1 MPIKIHKR
9 TMDRTS
15 PMTDRKQENTSAKR
29 GNVMGALRNLSI
41 YRKLLVM
48 VIIST
53 ISLIAVAVIS
63 YFYTQR
69 IADSSESMYNDRL
82 QPIRQLG
89 QIRTNNRAI
98 DANTLEMILSK
109 DENYQR
115 KRLDEI
121 QEKEAENNKLIEQYK
136 KTFLLDSEKEK
147 LALYEENIGNLTQA
161 RSEAIQLAQDEKGDE
176 AYNVF
181 SKQIVT
187 LRTTINNT
195 LDDLQTINNNE
206 AKSIYQKNKQ
216 SAKSAV
222 TTLLLVSALVIL
234 LTIGVGLL
242 IARMITKP
250 LNDIKNLMETAKD
263 GDFQVQ
269 GTYES
274 KDEIGLLTAS
284 FNKMIGGLKE
294 MIMSVGNISSTV
306 AASSEELSAS
316 AEQNNSAIEHISS
329 ITEKLASGSNHQVN
343 QIQESS
349 TIIHRITNQTSEVVE
364 NVEQIT
370 KRALDTAAISNSGTA
385 TVETAAKQMKSIN
398 ENVTELSSVFQGLSE
413 HSAKISQIND
423 VITTI
428 ADQTNLL
435 ALNAAIEAARA
446 GDHGKGFAVVA
457 SEVRKL
463 AEGSSN
469 SAHQIKELVAI
480 IQSETARTLQS
491 VTTTTKEVKEGLAV
505 VEQAGTSFMQINEA
519 VQHVVNQIQ
528 QIGSA
533 IHNLA
538 KDTLEV
544 QQAIHEVNGIAEEA
558 AAGAQNASATT
569 EEQLASMEE
578 IASSAM
584 DLANMSEELQELIAR
599 FKI

>member
-1 MPIKIHKR
+1 
-9 TMDRTS
+9 
-15 PMTDRKQENTSAKR
+15 
-29 GNVMGALRNLSI
+29 MGALRNLSI

-195 LDDLQTINNNE
+195 LDDLQTINNDE

-216 SAKSAV
+216 SVKSAV

-234 LTIGVGLL
+234 LTIAVGLL

-469 SAHQIKELVAI
+469 SAHQIKDLVAL

-491 VTTTTKEVKEGLAV
+491 MTTTTKEVKEGLAV

-538 KDTLEV
+538 KDTHEV

-558 AAGAQNASATT
+558 AAGAQNVSATT

>member
-1 MPIKIHKR
+1 
-9 TMDRTS
+9 
-15 PMTDRKQENTSAKR
+15 
-29 GNVMGALRNLSI
+29 MGVLRNLSI
-41 YRKLLVM
+41 YRKLLIM

-53 ISLIAVAVIS
+53 ISLITVAVIS

-109 DENYQR
+109 DEDYQR
-115 KRLDEI
+115 ERLDEI
-121 QEKEAENNKLIEQYK
+121 QEKEAENNKLMAQYE
-136 KTFLLDSEKEK
+136 KTFMLDNEKEK
-147 LALYEENIGNLTQA
+147 LDVYKENIGDLAQA

-195 LDDLQTINNNE
+195 LDDLQTINNEE

-222 TTLLLVSALVIL
+222 TTILLVSALVIL
-234 LTIGVGLL
+234 LTIGIGLL

-250 LNDIKNLMETAKD
+250 LNDIKNLMETAKY
-263 GDFQVQ
+263 GDFQVK

-274 KDEIGLLTAS
+274 NDEIGLLTAS

-364 NVEQIT
+364 NVEHIT
-370 KRALDTAAISNSGTA
+370 KRVLDTVAISNSGTA

-398 ENVTELSSVFQGLSE
+398 ENVTELSSVCQGLSE

-469 SAHQIKELVAI
+469 SAHQIKDLVAL

-491 VTTTTKEVKEGLAV
+491 MTTTTKEVKEGLAV
-505 VEQAGTSFMQINEA
+505 VEQAGTSFIQINEA

-544 QQAIHEVNGIAEEA
+544 QQAIREVNGIAEEA
-558 AAGAQNASATT
+558 AAGAQNVSATT

>member
-1 MPIKIHKR
+1 
-9 TMDRTS
+9 
-15 PMTDRKQENTSAKR
+15 
-29 GNVMGALRNLSI
+29 
-41 YRKLLVM
+41 
-48 VIIST
+48 
-53 ISLIAVAVIS
+53 
-63 YFYTQR
+63 
-69 IADSSESMYNDRL
+69 MYNDRL

-109 DENYQR
+109 DEKYQR

-121 QEKEAENNKLIEQYK
+121 REKEAENNKLMAQYE
-136 KTFLLDSEKEK
+136 KTFMLDNEKEK
-147 LALYEENIGNLTQA
+147 LALYKENIGNLTQA

-176 AYNVF
+176 AYNLF
-181 SKQIVT
+181 STKVVP
-187 LRTTINNT
+187 LRTTINKT
-195 LDDLQTINNNE
+195 LDDLQTISNDE
-206 AKSIYQKNKQ
+206 AQHIYQKNKQ
-216 SAKSAV
+216 SVKSAV
-222 TTLLLVSALVIL
+222 TTLLLVSILVIL
-234 LTIGVGLL
+234 LTIGIGLL
-242 IARMITKP
+242 IARMITNP
-250 LNDIKNLMETAKD
+250 LKEIKNLMETAKD

-274 KDEIGLLTAS
+274 KDEIGSLTAS

-349 TIIHRITNQTSEVVE
+349 TIIYRITNQTSEVVE

-398 ENVTELSSVFQGLSE
+398 DNITELSSVFQGLSE

-423 VITTI
+423 VITAI

-469 SAHQIKELVAI
+469 SAHQIKDLVAL

-491 VTTTTKEVKEGLAV
+491 VTNTTKEVKEGLAV

-519 VQHVVNQIQ
+519 VQHVVDQIQ

-558 AAGAQNASATT
+558 AAGAQNVSATT

>member
-1 MPIKIHKR
+1 
-9 TMDRTS
+9 
-15 PMTDRKQENTSAKR
+15 
-29 GNVMGALRNLSI
+29 MGALRNLSI

-121 QEKEAENNKLIEQYK
+121 QEKEAENNKLMAQYE
-136 KTFLLDSEKEK
+136 KTFMLDDEKEK
-147 LALYEENIGNLTQA
+147 LDVYKENISNLTQA

-216 SAKSAV
+216 SVKSAV

-234 LTIGVGLL
+234 LTITIGLL

-250 LNDIKNLMETAKD
+250 LKEIKNLMETAKD

-469 SAHQIKELVAI
+469 SASQIKDLVSL

-491 VTTTTKEVKEGLAV
+491 VTTTTKEVKEGLTV

-558 AAGAQNASATT
+558 AAGAQNVSATT

>member
-1 MPIKIHKR
+1 
-9 TMDRTS
+9 
-15 PMTDRKQENTSAKR
+15 
-29 GNVMGALRNLSI
+29 MGALRNLSI

-121 QEKEAENNKLIEQYK
+121 QEKEAENNKLMAQYE
-136 KTFLLDSEKEK
+136 KTFMLDNEKEK
-147 LALYEENIGNLTQA
+147 LDVYKENISNLTQA

-216 SAKSAV
+216 SVKSAV

-234 LTIGVGLL
+234 LTIGIGLL

-274 KDEIGLLTAS
+274 QDEIGLLTAS

-370 KRALDTAAISNSGTA
+370 KRVLDTAAISNSGTA

-398 ENVTELSSVFQGLSE
+398 ENVTELSSVFQGLSQ

-469 SAHQIKELVAI
+469 SANQIKDLVAL

-491 VTTTTKEVKEGLAV
+491 MTTTTKEVKEGLAV

-519 VQHVVNQIQ
+519 VQHVVDQIQ

-558 AAGAQNASATT
+558 AAGAQNVSATT

-599 FKI
+599 FRI

>member
-1 MPIKIHKR
+1 
-9 TMDRTS
+9 
-15 PMTDRKQENTSAKR
+15 
-29 GNVMGALRNLSI
+29 MGALRNLSI

-187 LRTTINNT
+187 LRTSINNT

-216 SAKSAV
+216 SVKSAV

-234 LTIGVGLL
+234 LTIGIGLL

-250 LNDIKNLMETAKD
+250 LNDIKNLMETAKE

-370 KRALDTAAISNSGTA
+370 KRALDTAAISNKGTA

-469 SAHQIKELVAI
+469 SANQIKDLVAL

-491 VTTTTKEVKEGLAV
+491 MTVTTKEVKEGLAV

-558 AAGAQNASATT
+558 AAGAQNVSATT

>member
-1 MPIKIHKR
+1 
-9 TMDRTS
+9 
-15 PMTDRKQENTSAKR
+15 
-29 GNVMGALRNLSI
+29 MGALRNLSI

-147 LALYEENIGNLTQA
+147 LVLYEENIGNLTQA

-216 SAKSAV
+216 SVKSAV

-234 LTIGVGLL
+234 LTIGIGLL

-263 GDFQVQ
+263 GDFQVK

-274 KDEIGLLTAS
+274 NDEIGSLTAS

-329 ITEKLASGSNHQVN
+329 ITEKLASGSHHQVN

-469 SAHQIKELVAI
+469 SANQIKDLVSL

-491 VTTTTKEVKEGLAV
+491 MTATTKEVKEGLAV

-533 IHNLA
+533 IHSLA
-538 KDTLEV
+538 KDTFEV
-544 QQAIHEVNGIAEEA
+544 QGAIHEVNGIAEEA
-558 AAGAQNASATT
+558 AAGAQNVSATT

>member
-1 MPIKIHKR
+1 
-9 TMDRTS
+9 
-15 PMTDRKQENTSAKR
+15 
-29 GNVMGALRNLSI
+29 MGALRNLSI

-147 LALYEENIGNLTQA
+147 LALYEENIGDLTQA

-195 LDDLQTINNNE
+195 LDDLQTINNEE

-216 SAKSAV
+216 SVKSAV

-269 GTYES
+269 GTYQS

-284 FNKMIGGLKE
+284 FNKMIDGLKE

-370 KRALDTAAISNSGTA
+370 KRALDTATISNSGTA

-469 SAHQIKELVAI
+469 SANQIKDLVAL

-491 VTTTTKEVKEGLAV
+491 MTTTTKEVKEGLAV

-533 IHNLA
+533 IHSLA

-544 QQAIHEVNGIAEEA
+544 QGAIHEVNGIAEEA
-558 AAGAQNASATT
+558 AAGAQNVSATT
-569 EEQLASMEE
+569 EEQLASIEE

>member
-1 MPIKIHKR
+1 
-9 TMDRTS
+9 
-15 PMTDRKQENTSAKR
+15 
-29 GNVMGALRNLSI
+29 MGALRNLSI

-147 LALYEENIGNLTQA
+147 LALYEENIGDLTQA

-181 SKQIVT
+181 SKQIVP

-234 LTIGVGLL
+234 LTIGIGLL

-269 GTYES
+269 GTYAS

-469 SAHQIKELVAI
+469 SAHQIKDLVAL

-491 VTTTTKEVKEGLAV
+491 MTTTTKEVKEGLAV

-538 KDTLEV
+538 KDTLEI

-558 AAGAQNASATT
+558 AAGAQNVSATT

>member
-1 MPIKIHKR
+1 
-9 TMDRTS
+9 
-15 PMTDRKQENTSAKR
+15 
-29 GNVMGALRNLSI
+29 MGALRNLSI

-161 RSEAIQLAQDEKGDE
+161 RSEAVQLAQDEKGDE

-216 SAKSAV
+216 SVKSAV

-234 LTIGVGLL
+234 LTIAVGLL

-469 SAHQIKELVAI
+469 SAHQIKDLVAL

-491 VTTTTKEVKEGLAV
+491 MTTTTKEVKEGLAV

-558 AAGAQNASATT
+558 AAGAQNVSATT

-599 FKI
+599 FRI

>member
-1 MPIKIHKR
+1 
-9 TMDRTS
+9 
-15 PMTDRKQENTSAKR
+15 
-29 GNVMGALRNLSI
+29 MGALRNLSI

-121 QEKEAENNKLIEQYK
+121 QEKEAENNKLMAQYK

-147 LALYEENIGNLTQA
+147 LAVYEENIGNLTQA

-195 LDDLQTINNNE
+195 LDDLQTINNDE

-216 SAKSAV
+216 SVKSAV

-234 LTIGVGLL
+234 LTIAVGLL

-269 GTYES
+269 GTYQS

-284 FNKMIGGLKE
+284 FNKMIGGLKD

-469 SAHQIKELVAI
+469 SASQIKDLVSL

-491 VTTTTKEVKEGLAV
+491 MTTTTKEVKEGLAV

-519 VQHVVNQIQ
+519 VQHVVDQIQ

-558 AAGAQNASATT
+558 AAGAQNVSATT

>member
-1 MPIKIHKR
+1 
-9 TMDRTS
+9 
-15 PMTDRKQENTSAKR
+15 
-29 GNVMGALRNLSI
+29 MGALRNLSI

-121 QEKEAENNKLIEQYK
+121 QEKEAENNKLMAQYE
-136 KTFLLDSEKEK
+136 KTFMLDNEKEK
-147 LALYEENIGNLTQA
+147 LDVYKENISNLTQA

-195 LDDLQTINNNE
+195 LDDLQTINNDE

-216 SAKSAV
+216 SVKSAV

-234 LTIGVGLL
+234 LTIAVGLL
-242 IARMITKP
+242 IASMITKP

-274 KDEIGLLTAS
+274 QDEIGLLTAS
-284 FNKMIGGLKE
+284 FNKMIGRLKE

-364 NVEQIT
+364 NVEHIT

-469 SAHQIKELVAI
+469 SANQIKDLVSL

-491 VTTTTKEVKEGLAV
+491 MTTTTKEVKEGLAV

-519 VQHVVNQIQ
+519 VQHVVDQIQ

-558 AAGAQNASATT
+558 AAGAQNVSATT

-584 DLANMSEELQELIAR
+584 DLANMSEELQELISR
-599 FKI
+599 FRV

>member
-1 MPIKIHKR
+1 
-9 TMDRTS
+9 
-15 PMTDRKQENTSAKR
+15 
-29 GNVMGALRNLSI
+29 MGALRNLSI

-48 VIIST
+48 DIIST

-121 QEKEAENNKLIEQYK
+121 QEKEAENNKLIAQYK
-136 KTFLLDSEKEK
+136 KTFLLDSEKER
-147 LALYEENIGNLTQA
+147 LAQYEENIGDLTQA
-161 RSEAIQLAQDEKGDE
+161 RSEAIQLAQDEKEDE
-176 AYNVF
+176 AYSVF
-181 SKQIVT
+181 SKTIVP

-195 LDDLQTINNNE
+195 LDDLQTLNNDE

-216 SAKSAV
+216 SVKSAV
-222 TTLLLVSALVIL
+222 TTLLFVSALVIL
-234 LTIGVGLL
+234 LTVAVGFL

-316 AEQNNSAIEHISS
+316 TEQNNSAIEHISS
-329 ITEKLASGSNHQVN
+329 ITEKLASGFNHQVN

-370 KRALDTAAISNSGTA
+370 KRTLDTAAISNSGTA

-398 ENVTELSSVFQGLSE
+398 ENVTELSSVFQGPSD

-469 SAHQIKELVAI
+469 SANQIKDLVSL

-491 VTTTTKEVKEGLAV
+491 MTVTTKEVKEGLSV

-519 VQHVVNQIQ
+519 VQHVVDQIQ

-544 QQAIHEVNGIAEEA
+544 QQAIHEVNNIAEEA
-558 AAGAQNASATT
+558 AAGAQNVSATT
-569 EEQLASMEE
+569 KEQLASMEE
-578 IASSAM
+578 IALSAM
-584 DLANMSEELQELIAR
+584 DLANMSDELQELIAR

>member
-1 MPIKIHKR
+1 
-9 TMDRTS
+9 
-15 PMTDRKQENTSAKR
+15 
-29 GNVMGALRNLSI
+29 MGALRNLSI

-195 LDDLQTINNNE
+195 LDDLQTINNEE

-216 SAKSAV
+216 SVKSAV

-234 LTIGVGLL
+234 LTIGIGLL

-274 KDEIGLLTAS
+274 QDEIGLLTAS

-329 ITEKLASGSNHQVN
+329 ITEKLASGSHHQVN

-423 VITTI
+423 VITAI

-469 SAHQIKELVAI
+469 SANQIKDLVAL

-491 VTTTTKEVKEGLAV
+491 MTTTTKEVKEGLAV

-538 KDTLEV
+538 KDTHEV

-558 AAGAQNASATT
+558 AAGTQNVSATT

-599 FKI
+599 FKV

>member
-1 MPIKIHKR
+1 MKAEEYISEKGKCYGGITK
-9 TMDRTS
+9 S
-15 PMTDRKQENTSAKR
+15 EY
-29 GNVMGALRNLSI
+29 LS
-41 YRKLLVM
+41 KAASHELLVM

-98 DANTLEMILSK
+98 DANALEMILSK

-121 QEKEAENNKLIEQYK
+121 QEKEAENNKLIAQYE
-136 KTFLLDSEKEK
+136 KTFMLDNEKEK
-147 LALYEENIGNLTQA
+147 LDVYKENIRNLTQA

-195 LDDLQTINNNE
+195 LDDLQTINNEE
-206 AKSIYQKNKQ
+206 AKSIHQKNKQ
-216 SAKSAV
+216 SVKSAV

-234 LTIGVGLL
+234 LTIGIGLL
-242 IARMITKP
+242 IARMSTKP

-274 KDEIGLLTAS
+274 NDEIGLLTAS

-349 TIIHRITNQTSEVVE
+349 TIIHHITNQTSEVVE

-469 SAHQIKELVAI
+469 SANQIKDLVSL

-491 VTTTTKEVKEGLAV
+491 MTTTTNEVKEGLAV

-519 VQHVVNQIQ
+519 VQQVVDQIK

-558 AAGAQNASATT
+558 AAGAQNVSATT

>member
-1 MPIKIHKR
+1 
-9 TMDRTS
+9 
-15 PMTDRKQENTSAKR
+15 
-29 GNVMGALRNLSI
+29 MGALRNLSI

-234 LTIGVGLL
+234 LTIGIGLL

-263 GDFQVQ
+263 GDFQVK

-274 KDEIGLLTAS
+274 NDEIGSLTAS
-284 FNKMIGGLKE
+284 FNKMIDGLKE

-385 TVETAAKQMKSIN
+385 TVETAAQQMKSIN

-469 SAHQIKELVAI
+469 SAHQIKDLVAL

-491 VTTTTKEVKEGLAV
+491 MTTTTKEVKEGLAV

-558 AAGAQNASATT
+558 AAGAQNVSATT

>member
-1 MPIKIHKR
+1 
-9 TMDRTS
+9 
-15 PMTDRKQENTSAKR
+15 
-29 GNVMGALRNLSI
+29 MGALRNLSI

-121 QEKEAENNKLIEQYK
+121 REKEAENNKLMAQYE
-136 KTFLLDSEKEK
+136 KTFMLDNEKEK
-147 LALYEENIGNLTQA
+147 LDVYKENISNLTQA

-195 LDDLQTINNNE
+195 LDDLQTINNEE

-216 SAKSAV
+216 SVKSAV

-234 LTIGVGLL
+234 LTIGIGLL

-269 GTYES
+269 GTYQS

-469 SAHQIKELVAI
+469 SAHQIKDLVAL

-491 VTTTTKEVKEGLAV
+491 MTTTTKEVKEGLAV

-519 VQHVVNQIQ
+519 VQHVVDQIQ

-544 QQAIHEVNGIAEEA
+544 EQAIHEVNGIAEEA
-558 AAGAQNASATT
+558 AAGAQNVSATT

>member
-1 MPIKIHKR
+1 M
-9 TMDRTS
+9 
-15 PMTDRKQENTSAKR
+15 E
-29 GNVMGALRNLSI
+29 ALRNLSI
-41 YRKLLVM
+41 YRKLLIM

-53 ISLIAVAVIS
+53 ISLITVAVIS

-121 QEKEAENNKLIEQYK
+121 QEKEAENNKLMAQYK

-176 AYNVF
+176 AYSVF
-181 SKQIVT
+181 SKNVVT

-195 LDDLQTINNNE
+195 LDDLQTINNDE

-216 SAKSAV
+216 SVKSAV

-234 LTIGVGLL
+234 LTIAVGLL
-242 IARMITKP
+242 IAHMITKP

-364 NVEQIT
+364 NVEHIT

-469 SAHQIKELVAI
+469 SAHQIKDLVSL

-491 VTTTTKEVKEGLAV
+491 MTATTKEVKEGLAV

-519 VQHVVNQIQ
+519 VQHVMDQIK

-538 KDTLEV
+538 KNTLEV

-558 AAGAQNASATT
+558 TAGAQNVSATT
-569 EEQLASMEE
+569 EEQLASM
-578 IASSAM
+578 
-584 DLANMSEELQELIAR
+584 
-599 FKI
+599 

>member
-1 MPIKIHKR
+1 
-9 TMDRTS
+9 
-15 PMTDRKQENTSAKR
+15 
-29 GNVMGALRNLSI
+29 MGVLRNLSI
-41 YRKLLVM
+41 YRKLLIM

-53 ISLIAVAVIS
+53 ISLITVVVIS

-121 QEKEAENNKLIEQYK
+121 QEKEAENIKLMAQYE
-136 KTFLLDSEKEK
+136 KTFMLDNEKEK
-147 LALYEENIGNLTQA
+147 LDVYKETISNLTQA

-195 LDDLQTINNNE
+195 LDDLQTINNEE

-216 SAKSAV
+216 SVKSAV

-234 LTIGVGLL
+234 LTIGIGLL

-316 AEQNNSAIEHISS
+316 AEQNNSAIEHISG

-398 ENVTELSSVFQGLSE
+398 ENVTELSSVFQGLSD

-446 GDHGKGFAVVA
+446 GDQGKGFAVVA

-469 SAHQIKELVAI
+469 SAYQIKDLVSL

-491 VTTTTKEVKEGLAV
+491 MTVTTKEVKEGLSV

-519 VQHVVNQIQ
+519 VHHIVEQIQ
-528 QIGSA
+528 QIGTA

-558 AAGAQNASATT
+558 AAGAQNVSATT
-569 EEQLASMEE
+569 EEQLALMEE

-584 DLANMSEELQELIAR
+584 DLANMSEELQELIAQ

>member
-1 MPIKIHKR
+1 
-9 TMDRTS
+9 
-15 PMTDRKQENTSAKR
+15 
-29 GNVMGALRNLSI
+29 MGVLRNLSI
-41 YRKLLVM
+41 YRKLLIM

-53 ISLIAVAVIS
+53 ISLITVAVIS

-121 QEKEAENNKLIEQYK
+121 QEKEAENNKLMAQYE
-136 KTFLLDSEKEK
+136 KTFMLDNEEEK
-147 LALYEENIGNLTQA
+147 LDVYKENISNLTQA

-187 LRTTINNT
+187 LRTIINNT

-234 LTIGVGLL
+234 LTIGIGLL
-242 IARMITKP
+242 IARIITKP

-349 TIIHRITNQTSEVVE
+349 TNIHRITNQTSEVVE
-364 NVEQIT
+364 NVEHIT

-423 VITTI
+423 VITAI

-469 SAHQIKELVAI
+469 SANQIKDLVSL

-491 VTTTTKEVKEGLAV
+491 MTTTTKEVKEGLTV

-558 AAGAQNASATT
+558 AAGAQNVSATT

>member
-1 MPIKIHKR
+1 
-9 TMDRTS
+9 
-15 PMTDRKQENTSAKR
+15 
-29 GNVMGALRNLSI
+29 MGALRNLSI

-121 QEKEAENNKLIEQYK
+121 QEKEAENNKLMAQYE
-136 KTFLLDSEKEK
+136 KTFMLDNEKEK
-147 LALYEENIGNLTQA
+147 LDVYKENISNLTQA

-234 LTIGVGLL
+234 LTIGIGLL

-269 GTYES
+269 GTYQS

-364 NVEQIT
+364 NVEHIT
-370 KRALDTAAISNSGTA
+370 KRALDTAAISNSGTE

-423 VITTI
+423 VITAI

-469 SAHQIKELVAI
+469 SAHQIKDLVAL

-491 VTTTTKEVKEGLAV
+491 MTTTTKEVKEGLAV

-519 VQHVVNQIQ
+519 VQHVVDQIQ

-558 AAGAQNASATT
+558 AAGAQNVSATT

>member
-1 MPIKIHKR
+1 
-9 TMDRTS
+9 
-15 PMTDRKQENTSAKR
+15 
-29 GNVMGALRNLSI
+29 MGVLRNLSI
-41 YRKLLVM
+41 YRKLLIM

-53 ISLIAVAVIS
+53 ISLITVAVIS

-161 RSEAIQLAQDEKGDE
+161 RSEAIQLAQDEKVDE

-216 SAKSAV
+216 SVKSAV

-234 LTIGVGLL
+234 LTIAVGLL

-263 GDFQVQ
+263 GDFQVK

-274 KDEIGLLTAS
+274 NDEIGSLTAS

-469 SAHQIKELVAI
+469 SANQIKDLVAL

-491 VTTTTKEVKEGLAV
+491 MTTTTKEVKEGLAV
-505 VEQAGTSFMQINEA
+505 VEQAGTSFIQINEA

-538 KDTLEV
+538 KDTHEV

-558 AAGAQNASATT
+558 AAGAQNVSATT

-584 DLANMSEELQELIAR
+584 DLAKMSEELQELIAR

>member
-1 MPIKIHKR
+1 
-9 TMDRTS
+9 
-15 PMTDRKQENTSAKR
+15 
-29 GNVMGALRNLSI
+29 MGVLRNLSI
-41 YRKLLVM
+41 YRKLLIM

-53 ISLIAVAVIS
+53 ISLITVVVIS

-121 QEKEAENNKLIEQYK
+121 QEKEAENNKLMAQYK

-147 LALYEENIGNLTQA
+147 LAVYEENIGNLTQA

-195 LDDLQTINNNE
+195 LDDLQTINNEE

-216 SAKSAV
+216 SVKSAV

-234 LTIGVGLL
+234 LTIGIGLL

-469 SAHQIKELVAI
+469 SANQIKDLVAL

-491 VTTTTKEVKEGLAV
+491 MTTTTKEVKEGLAV
-505 VEQAGTSFMQINEA
+505 VEQAGTSFLQINEA

-544 QQAIHEVNGIAEEA
+544 EQAIHEVNGIAEEA
-558 AAGAQNASATT
+558 AAGAHNVSATT

-584 DLANMSEELQELIAR
+584 DLANMSEELQELIAQ

>member
-1 MPIKIHKR
+1 
-9 TMDRTS
+9 
-15 PMTDRKQENTSAKR
+15 
-29 GNVMGALRNLSI
+29 MGTLRNLSI

-109 DENYQR
+109 DEDYQR

-121 QEKEAENNKLIEQYK
+121 QEKEAENNKLMAQYE
-136 KTFLLDSEKEK
+136 KTFMLDNEKEK
-147 LALYEENIGNLTQA
+147 LDVYKENISNLTQA

-176 AYNVF
+176 AYNIF

-195 LDDLQTINNNE
+195 LDDLQTINNEE

-216 SAKSAV
+216 SVRSAV

-234 LTIGVGLL
+234 LTIGIGLL

-269 GTYES
+269 GTYQS
-274 KDEIGLLTAS
+274 NDEIGSLTAS

-469 SAHQIKELVAI
+469 SANQIKDLVAL

-491 VTTTTKEVKEGLAV
+491 MTTTTKEVKEGLAV

-544 QQAIHEVNGIAEEA
+544 QQAIHEINGIAEEA
-558 AAGAQNASATT
+558 AAGAQNVSATT

-584 DLANMSEELQELIAR
+584 DLANMSEELQGLIAQ

>member
-1 MPIKIHKR
+1 
-9 TMDRTS
+9 
-15 PMTDRKQENTSAKR
+15 
-29 GNVMGALRNLSI
+29 MGALRNLSI

-109 DENYQR
+109 DEDYQR

-147 LALYEENIGNLTQA
+147 LALYEENIGDLTQA
-161 RSEAIQLAQDEKGDE
+161 RSEAIQLAQEEKGDE

-195 LDDLQTINNNE
+195 LDDLQTINNDE

-216 SAKSAV
+216 SVKSAV

-234 LTIGVGLL
+234 LTIAVGLL

-263 GDFQVQ
+263 GNFQVQ
-269 GTYES
+269 GTYQS

-316 AEQNNSAIEHISS
+316 AEQNNSALEHISS

-364 NVEQIT
+364 TVEQIT

-385 TVETAAKQMKSIN
+385 TVETAAKQMKLIN

-423 VITTI
+423 VITAI

-435 ALNAAIEAARA
+435 TLNAAIEAARA
-446 GDHGKGFAVVA
+446 GNHGKGFAVVA

-463 AEGSSN
+463 AEGSSS
-469 SAHQIKELVAI
+469 SANQIKDLVSLT
-480 IQSETARTLQS
+480 QSETARTLQS
-491 VTTTTKEVKEGLAV
+491 MTVTTKEVKEGLAV

-519 VQHVVNQIQ
+519 VQHIVNQIQ
-528 QIGSA
+528 QIGTA

-544 QQAIHEVNGIAEEA
+544 QQAIHEVNSIAEEA
-558 AAGAQNASATT
+558 AAGAQNVSAAT
-569 EEQLASMEE
+569 EEQLASIEE

-584 DLANMSEELQELIAR
+584 DLANMSEELPELIAR

>member
-1 MPIKIHKR
+1 
-9 TMDRTS
+9 
-15 PMTDRKQENTSAKR
+15 
-29 GNVMGALRNLSI
+29 MGALRNLSI

-53 ISLIAVAVIS
+53 VSLIAVAVIS

-69 IADSSESMYNDRL
+69 IADSSESMYKDRL

-89 QIRTNNRAI
+89 QVRSNNRAI
-98 DANTLEMILSK
+98 DGNTLELILST
-109 DENYQR
+109 DEDYKRQ
-115 KRLDEI
+115 RLDEI
-121 QEKEAENNKLIEQYK
+121 EAKETESKKLMAEYEKSLMFDN
-136 KTFLLDSEKEK
+136 EKEK
-147 LALYEENIGNLTQA
+147 FDVYKENIDDLTQA
-161 RSEAIQLAQDEKGDE
+161 RSEAIQLAQDDKVDE
-176 AYNVF
+176 AYNLFATKVAP
-181 SKQIVT
+181 
-187 LRTTINNT
+187 LRATINTT
-195 LDDLQTINNNE
+195 LDEIQTINNDE
-206 AKSIYQKNKQ
+206 ARHIYQKNKQ
-216 SAKSAV
+216 SVKSAI
-222 TTLLLVSALVIL
+222 TTLLFVSALVIL
-234 LTIGVGLL
+234 LTIGIGLL

-250 LNDIKNLMETAKD
+250 LNDIKNLMETAKE

-413 HSAKISQIND
+413 HSAKISQINE

-469 SAHQIKELVAI
+469 SANQIKDLVAI

-491 VTTTTKEVKEGLAV
+491 MTTTKEEVKEGLAV

-519 VQHVVNQIQ
+519 VQHVVDQIQ

-533 IHNLA
+533 IHSLA

-544 QQAIHEVNGIAEEA
+544 QGAIHEVNGIAEEA
-558 AAGAQNASATT
+558 AAGAQNVSATT
-569 EEQLASMEE
+569 EEQLASMQE

-584 DLANMSEELQELIAR
+584 DLANMSEELQGLIAQ
-599 FKI
+599 FKV

>member
-1 MPIKIHKR
+1 
-9 TMDRTS
+9 
-15 PMTDRKQENTSAKR
+15 
-29 GNVMGALRNLSI
+29 MGALRNLSI

-121 QEKEAENNKLIEQYK
+121 QEKEAENNKLMAQYE
-136 KTFLLDSEKEK
+136 KTFMLDNEKEK
-147 LALYEENIGNLTQA
+147 LNVYKENISNLTQA

-195 LDDLQTINNNE
+195 LDDLQTINNDE

-216 SAKSAV
+216 SVKSAV

-234 LTIGVGLL
+234 LTIGIGLL

-274 KDEIGLLTAS
+274 KDETGLLTAS

-469 SAHQIKELVAI
+469 SAHQIKDLVAL

-491 VTTTTKEVKEGLAV
+491 MTTTTKEVKEGLAV

-519 VQHVVNQIQ
+519 VQHVVDQIQ

-558 AAGAQNASATT
+558 AAGAQNVSATT

-584 DLANMSEELQELIAR
+584 DLANMSEELQELITR

>member
-1 MPIKIHKR
+1 
-9 TMDRTS
+9 
-15 PMTDRKQENTSAKR
+15 
-29 GNVMGALRNLSI
+29 MGVLRNLSI
-41 YRKLLVM
+41 YRKLLIM

-121 QEKEAENNKLIEQYK
+121 QEKEAENNKLMAQYK

-147 LALYEENIGNLTQA
+147 LAVYEENIGNLTQA

-195 LDDLQTINNNE
+195 LDDLQTINNEE

-216 SAKSAV
+216 SVKSAV

-234 LTIGVGLL
+234 LTIGIGLL

-469 SAHQIKELVAI
+469 SANQIKDLVAL

-491 VTTTTKEVKEGLAV
+491 MTTTTKEVKEGLAV
-505 VEQAGTSFMQINEA
+505 VEQAGTSFLQINEA

-544 QQAIHEVNGIAEEA
+544 EQAIHEVNGIAEEA
-558 AAGAQNASATT
+558 AAGAQNVSATT

-584 DLANMSEELQELIAR
+584 DLANMSEELQELIAQ

>member
-1 MPIKIHKR
+1 
-9 TMDRTS
+9 
-15 PMTDRKQENTSAKR
+15 
-29 GNVMGALRNLSI
+29 MGALRNLSI

-115 KRLDEI
+115 KRFDEI

-181 SKQIVT
+181 SKNVVT

-216 SAKSAV
+216 SVKSAV
-222 TTLLLVSALVIL
+222 TALLLVSALVIL
-234 LTIGVGLL
+234 LTIGIGLL

-263 GDFQVQ
+263 GDFQVK

-274 KDEIGLLTAS
+274 NDEIGSLTAS

-423 VITTI
+423 VITAI

-469 SAHQIKELVAI
+469 SAHQIKDLVAL

-491 VTTTTKEVKEGLAV
+491 MTTTTKEVKEGLAI

-519 VQHVVNQIQ
+519 VQHVVDQIQ

-538 KDTLEV
+538 KDMLKV

-558 AAGAQNASATT
+558 AAGAQNVSATT

-584 DLANMSEELQELIAR
+584 DLANMSEELQELIAQ

>member
-1 MPIKIHKR
+1 
-9 TMDRTS
+9 
-15 PMTDRKQENTSAKR
+15 
-29 GNVMGALRNLSI
+29 MGALRNLSI

-63 YFYTQR
+63 YLYTQR

-121 QEKEAENNKLIEQYK
+121 QEKEAENNKLMAQYK

-147 LALYEENIGNLTQA
+147 LALYEENIGDLTQA
-161 RSEAIQLAQDEKGDE
+161 RSEAIQLAQEEKGDE
-176 AYNVF
+176 AYSVF
-181 SKQIVT
+181 SKNVVT

-234 LTIGVGLL
+234 LTIGIGLL

-364 NVEQIT
+364 NVEHIT

-423 VITTI
+423 VITAI

-469 SAHQIKELVAI
+469 SASQIKDLVSL

-491 VTTTTKEVKEGLAV
+491 MTTTTKEVKEGLAV

-519 VQHVVNQIQ
+519 VQHVVDQIQ

-558 AAGAQNASATT
+558 AAGAQNVSATT
-569 EEQLASMEE
+569 EEQLASIEE

>member
-1 MPIKIHKR
+1 
-9 TMDRTS
+9 
-15 PMTDRKQENTSAKR
+15 
-29 GNVMGALRNLSI
+29 MGVLRNLSI
-41 YRKLLVM
+41 YRKLLIM

-53 ISLIAVAVIS
+53 ISLITVAVIS
-63 YFYTQR
+63 YFYTQQ

-109 DENYQR
+109 GENYQR

-121 QEKEAENNKLIEQYK
+121 QEKEAENKELMAQYK

-147 LALYEENIGNLTQA
+147 LAVYEENIGNLTQA

-181 SKQIVT
+181 SKQIVP

-195 LDDLQTINNNE
+195 LDDLQTINNDE

-234 LTIGVGLL
+234 LTIGIGLL

-263 GDFQVQ
+263 GDFQVK

-274 KDEIGLLTAS
+274 NDEIGSLTAS

-316 AEQNNSAIEHISS
+316 AEQNNSAIEHISG

-469 SAHQIKELVAI
+469 SANQIKNLVAL
-480 IQSETARTLQS
+480 IQSETARTLQFMT
-491 VTTTTKEVKEGLAV
+491 VTTKEVKEGLAV
-505 VEQAGTSFMQINEA
+505 VEQAGTSFLQINEA

-538 KDTLEV
+538 KGTLEV

-558 AAGAQNASATT
+558 AAGAQNVSATT

>member
-1 MPIKIHKR
+1 
-9 TMDRTS
+9 
-15 PMTDRKQENTSAKR
+15 
-29 GNVMGALRNLSI
+29 MGALRNLSI

-195 LDDLQTINNNE
+195 LDDLQTINNEE

-222 TTLLLVSALVIL
+222 TTILLVSALVIL
-234 LTIGVGLL
+234 LTIGIGLL

-263 GDFQVQ
+263 GDFQVK

-274 KDEIGLLTAS
+274 NDEIGSLTAS

-349 TIIHRITNQTSEVVE
+349 TIIQRITNQTSEVVE

-446 GDHGKGFAVVA
+446 GDHGEGFAVVA

-469 SAHQIKELVAI
+469 SAHQIKDLVAL

-491 VTTTTKEVKEGLAV
+491 MTTTTKEVKEGLAV

-558 AAGAQNASATT
+558 AAGAQNVSATT

-584 DLANMSEELQELIAR
+584 DLANMSEELQELIAK

>member
-1 MPIKIHKR
+1 
-9 TMDRTS
+9 
-15 PMTDRKQENTSAKR
+15 
-29 GNVMGALRNLSI
+29 MGALRNLSI

-216 SAKSAV
+216 SVKSAV

-234 LTIGVGLL
+234 LTIAVGLL

-250 LNDIKNLMETAKD
+250 LNDIKHLMETAKD

-274 KDEIGLLTAS
+274 KDEIGSLTAS

-398 ENVTELSSVFQGLSE
+398 DNVTELSSVFQGLSE
-413 HSAKISQIND
+413 HSAKINQIND
-423 VITTI
+423 VITAI

-469 SAHQIKELVAI
+469 SANQIKELVAI

-491 VTTTTKEVKEGLAV
+491 MTTTKEEVKEGLAV

-519 VQHVVNQIQ
+519 VQHVVDQIQ

-533 IHNLA
+533 IHSLA

-544 QQAIHEVNGIAEEA
+544 QGAIHEVNGIAEEA
-558 AAGAQNASATT
+558 AAGAQNVSATT

-584 DLANMSEELQELIAR
+584 DLANMSEELQGLIAQ

>member
-1 MPIKIHKR
+1 
-9 TMDRTS
+9 
-15 PMTDRKQENTSAKR
+15 
-29 GNVMGALRNLSI
+29 MGALRNLSI

-109 DENYQR
+109 DEDYQR

-121 QEKEAENNKLIEQYK
+121 QEKEAENNKLMAQYE
-136 KTFLLDSEKEK
+136 KTFMLDNEKEK
-147 LALYEENIGNLTQA
+147 LDVYKENIRNLTQA

-216 SAKSAV
+216 SVKSAV

-234 LTIGVGLL
+234 LTIGIGLL

-250 LNDIKNLMETAKD
+250 LNDIKNLLETAKD

-469 SAHQIKELVAI
+469 SANQIKDLVSL

-491 VTTTTKEVKEGLAV
+491 MTTTTKEVKEGLAV

-558 AAGAQNASATT
+558 AAGTQNVSATT

>member
-1 MPIKIHKR
+1 
-9 TMDRTS
+9 
-15 PMTDRKQENTSAKR
+15 
-29 GNVMGALRNLSI
+29 MGALRNLSI

-63 YFYTQR
+63 YLYTQR

-82 QPIRQLG
+82 KPIRQLG

-121 QEKEAENNKLIEQYK
+121 QEKEAENNKLMAQYK

-147 LALYEENIGNLTQA
+147 LAVYEENIGNLTQA

-176 AYNVF
+176 AYSLF
-181 SKQIVT
+181 SKNVVT

-195 LDDLQTINNNE
+195 LDDLQTINNDE

-216 SAKSAV
+216 SVKSAV

-234 LTIGVGLL
+234 LTIAVGLL
-242 IARMITKP
+242 VARMITKP

-274 KDEIGLLTAS
+274 NDEIGLLTAS

-364 NVEQIT
+364 NVEHIT

-385 TVETAAKQMKSIN
+385 TIEIAAKQMKSIN
-398 ENVTELSSVFQGLSE
+398 DNVTELSSVFQGLSE
-413 HSAKISQIND
+413 HSAKINQIND
-423 VITTI
+423 VITAI

-469 SAHQIKELVAI
+469 SANQIKELVAI

-491 VTTTTKEVKEGLAV
+491 MTTTKEEVKEGLAV
-505 VEQAGTSFMQINEA
+505 VEQAGTSFIQINEA
-519 VQHVVNQIQ
+519 VQHVVDQIQ

-533 IHNLA
+533 IHSLA

-544 QQAIHEVNGIAEEA
+544 QGAIHEVNGIAEEA
-558 AAGAQNASATT
+558 AAGAQNVSATT

-584 DLANMSEELQELIAR
+584 DLANMSEELQGLIAQ